1 MRLTLVTS
9 LMAVV
14 GLHAGVP
21 FVFQAKSPAVASE
34 INANFAYLDALT
46 QKIDTSK
53 IITKDTA
60 SRAVLSGLNARLS
73 ITDNESTTD
82 IGASKTSYV
91 YPGGRFD
98 WYIKDDKLNLQQLAF
113 DGTAFLMPLLSVSWY
128 NIKLDRSII
137 VNGDEMLNGGL
148 TASGPSVF
156 NSDVTIQGT
165 LYAKTQSSQVPDF
178 VFGDNYS
185 LMPLSK
191 VEEFVKSNR
200 HLPGIPSASEME
212 KKNVDLVE
220 MNMLLLQKIEELTLH
235 VIEQQKQ
242 IEEIKRK

>member
-1 MRLTLVTS
+1 
-9 LMAVV
+9 MAVV

-46 QKIDTSK
+46 KKIDTSK
-53 IITKDTA
+53 IVTKDTA
-60 SRAVLSGLNARLS
+60 ARAVLSGSDAKLS
-73 ITDNESTTD
+73 ITDNESSTD
-82 IGASKTSYV
+82 IRASKTSYV

-113 DGTAFLMPLLSVSWY
+113 DGMAFLMPLLSVSWY

-165 LYAKTQSSQVPDF
+165 LYAKTQSSLVPDF
-178 VFGDNYS
+178 VFGDNYN

-200 HLPGIPSASEME
+200 HLPGIPSAVEME
-212 KKNVDLVE
+212 KKNINLVE